1 MNDILK
7 WQISVL
13 LSMQAKKHFLS
24 FAVNDIWELLI
35 SIHVIVYKQC
45 DFHIQS
51 LHPCTAMWLQLLRI
65 NSSSV
70 HTYICVCFIQNYR
83 SGTVNLNTV
92 NSKFHLI
99 QSYCEIFVYN
109 CPNIWCLKYTVNS
122 NFHLIRSKTLPTN
135 DFELTVPD
143 LYPIFNTKLLPSLAQ
158 SKNGG
163 KSHSFIEKTLTFWEG
178 LFLRSA
184 QTATDA
190 VTYIS

>member
-13 LSMQAKKHFLS
+13 LSMQAKKHFLP

-51 LHPCTAMWLQLLRI
+51 LHPCTAMWLQLLGI

-70 HTYICVCFIQNYR
+70 HTYICVCFIRN
-83 SGTVNLNTV
+83 
-92 NSKFHLI
+92 
-99 QSYCEIFVYN
+99 
-109 CPNIWCLKYTVNS
+109 
-122 NFHLIRSKTLPTN
+122 
-135 DFELTVPD
+135 
-143 LYPIFNTKLLPSLAQ
+143 YPIFNTKLLPSLAQ

-178 LFLRSA
+178 LFSEKCSNSHRRSDIYFINDRNRSKGLFLKVFYV
-184 QTATDA
+184 QLWQKNFERKRPNGWWEVPTRYDTRWFK
-190 VTYIS
+190 V